1 MLYDCN
7 DRLILILMNVYAERN
22 TNVCLQTVFSQPI
35 INKVKPQ
42 LLKTHFL
49 PLMEKLKKKAAMV
62 VSEEDHLKSEVR
74 GDMSEAELLILDEFT
89 TLARDLYAFYPL
101 LIRFVDYNR

>member
-1 MLYDCN
+1 
-7 DRLILILMNVYAERN
+7 MNVYAEQHI
-22 TNVCLQTVFSQPI
+22 NVFLQTVFSQPI

-49 PLMEKLKKKAAMV
+49 PLMEKLKKMAAMV
-62 VSEEDHLKSEVR
+62 VSEEDHLKSEAR